1 MKDRRLVNDA
11 PGPGDFLGNCLVGEC
26 RFDAELLLPSSTYF
40 GLPKAASYVY
50 GTWRDEQGNLLRAL
64 RGLEQD
70 SSDFTFAFEALTG
83 GQLERD
89 PTVNAALY
97 RGPIDISRTASD
109 VTFVASEGED
119 HFAFEHHR
127 ASFSWNDG
135 DILRIVGAQI
145 APAIQWFNSWPEG
158 GCFSATAKYRA
169 SGQFLGRNVEGF
181 VGHEIHYMPA
191 GVSWM
196 DSPYGHGREICWQQI
211 ANEYDDGSLEQATFA
226 VGSDGWGF
234 ALIHDQDGVFHSST
248 DVVADADVLDNE
260 YPARV
265 TYRFDDQAWTWRLD
279 PQGQRARTIPNA
291 PLGAD
296 GTCIREGET
305 RGVRYSMGNS
315 DWWTDGRAAPLLN
328 RTKAAKL

>member
-1 MKDRRLVNDA
+1 VNDV

-26 RFDAELLLPSSTYF
+26 HFDAELLLPSSTYF

-64 RGLEQD
+64 RGLEKEA
-70 SSDFTFAFEALTG
+70 SNFTFAFEALAG
-83 GQLERD
+83 RQLACD
-89 PTVNAALY
+89 PSVNAALY
-97 RGPIDISRTASD
+97 RGPIDISRMASD
-109 VTFVASEGED
+109 VTFAADEGED
-119 HFAFEHHR
+119 HFAFQHHR
-127 ASFSWNDG
+127 ASCSWSDG
-135 DILRIVGAQI
+135 DILRIIGAQI
-145 APAIQWFNSWPEG
+145 APAIQWFNPWPEG
-158 GCFSATAKYRA
+158 GCFSATAKYRS

-196 DSPYGHGREICWQQI
+196 ESPYGHGREICWQQI

-226 VGSDGWGF
+226 TGSDGWGF
-234 ALIHDQDGVFHSST
+234 ALIHDRDGAFHSST
-248 DVVADADVLDNE
+248 DVVADAEVLDNG
-260 YPARV
+260 YPLRV

-296 GTCIREGET
+296 GTCVREGET
-305 RGVRYSMGNS
+305 REVRYSMGNS
-315 DWWTDGRAAPLLN
+315 DWWTDGRAAPLLD
-328 RTKAAKL
+328 RAKTAVHS